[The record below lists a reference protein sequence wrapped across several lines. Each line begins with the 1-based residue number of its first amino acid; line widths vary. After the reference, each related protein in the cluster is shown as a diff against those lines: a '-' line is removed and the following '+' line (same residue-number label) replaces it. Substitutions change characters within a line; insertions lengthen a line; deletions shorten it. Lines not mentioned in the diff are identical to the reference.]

1 MLCLRTADLQ
11 TAKKCPPRAWA
22 SRAEA
27 RAAAAGSHLIGS
39 CHGPSAT
46 RERATTTTSIML
58 YRSLK
63 KGLTARR
70 VRSGSEPRN
79 WDDDGDEGVAAPP
92 RPKARF
98 HSAAEHARLLQDMGS
113 ETQPASRSR
122 HLQARQF
129 SARIQRRICSQRWQA
144 AYYVPEP
151 VGQCVDDQLRR
162 KATQEKEVKRVEH
175 LAHIGWT
182 VVFIE
187 EHPVELCLGDS
198 EGEILIS
205 KTSQIYQQRYI
216 SKSKIMYRKKE
227 H

>member
-63 KGLTARR
+63 KGLPARR

-79 WDDDGDEGVAAPP
+79 GHNDGDEGVTVQ
-92 RPKARF
+92 ARR
-98 HSAAEHARLLQDMGS
+98 HQGRRLVSTARLSTRDFCRTWVQRRHQPVTIGTCRQGNFRRGFSGGS
-113 ETQPASRSR
+113 AHKDGRQPIMYLNQLASALMTSSAEKQHKKKRSKESNTSPTLVGRWFSSRSIP
-122 HLQARQF
+122 LSCA
-129 SARIQRRICSQRWQA
+129 SAIVRA
-144 AYYVPEP
+144 
-151 VGQCVDDQLRR
+151 
-162 KATQEKEVKRVEH
+162 K
-175 LAHIGWT
+175 
-182 VVFIE
+182 F
-187 EHPVELCLGDS
+187 
-198 EGEILIS
+198 
-205 KTSQIYQQRYI
+205 
-216 SKSKIMYRKKE
+216 
-227 H
+227 